1 MLLTVS
7 ELDLTE
13 RNQPDS
19 GTKTDQMQD
28 MILFSS
34 ETTLQK
40 TFSEAPV
47 RKILARKKR
56 YRGSPTELQIIFV
69 LFALNLLWRTSLV
82 LQPDYEAMQESPYV
96 LYRN

>member
-7 ELDLTE
+7 ELDLAE
-13 RNQPDS
+13 GYQPDS
-19 GTKTDQMQD
+19 GAKTDQMQD

-34 ETTLQK
+34 EMMLQK

-47 RKILARKKR
+47 RKISARKKR

-69 LFALNLLWRTSLV
+69 LFALNLLWKTSLV
-82 LQPDYEAMQESPYV
+82 VQPDYGAMQESPYV